1 MDQPIDDVEWWR
13 RRYSDT
19 QPIGWALRHS
29 FPNRWFRI
37 HSLPEAQRYPADDAD
52 WDTLLHRHRAVS
64 NELIQPKSPCYLITP
79 WSCAKDDCF
88 ADYSLRLITSLP
100 EFRPELDEP
109 PTGGYF
115 GARIEWDFDRFEPV
129 LRAAAQWESLSCVVS
144 EDRLCAYAPYDGGA
158 DLFLPDASTRD
169 TLKGRFTEYLSDGE
183 DGL

>member
-29 FPNRWFRI
+29 FPNRWLRI
-37 HSLPEAQRYPADDAD
+37 HSLPEAKRYPNDDAD
-52 WDTLLHRHRAVS
+52 WDILLDRHRRVLNA
-64 NELIQPKSPCYLITP
+64 IIPPKSLCYLITP

-88 ADYSLRLITSLP
+88 SDYSLRLIASLP
-100 EFRPELDEP
+100 KFRPEPDEP

-115 GARIEWDFDRFEPV
+115 GARIEWEFDRFEPV
-129 LRAAAQWESLSCVVS
+129 LRAAANWESLSCVVL
-144 EDRLCAYAPYDGGA
+144 EDRFCAYAPYDGGA

-169 TLKGRFTEYLSDGE
+169 TLKSRFTEYLSDRE